1 MNDVAIININMG
13 NLFSI
18 KCALD
23 YVGLK
28 SIITDDDKIIKIQ
41 NVS

>member
-18 KCALD
+18 KSC
-23 YVGLK
+23 GLCG
-28 SIITDDDKIIKIQ
+28 IKV
-41 NVS
+41 NNR